1 MFDIPCYVALIIM
14 SGGSYNYLCYKDS
27 DNINEAREEINQ
39 MRDRLTGLG
48 FLDVAKETESV
59 LLMLD
64 SFEVRLQARL
74 DRLNSVWRAVE
85 WMDSGDSGKDSVE
98 KAVNKYRNDT

>member
-1 MFDIPCYVALIIM
+1 
-14 SGGSYNYLCYKDS
+14 
-27 DNINEAREEINQ
+27 
-39 MRDRLTGLG
+39 
-48 FLDVAKETESV
+48 
-59 LLMLD
+59 MLD